1 MEFQFPRQEGICEKF
16 LDSKTFRLYLRNF
29 HRITSSFFCSGLETQ
44 NHALINFIKFKN
56 LFLSGSAINGYKF
69 ARFQCAYMQSFK
81 SARNLS
87 SQELLSTVT
96 REQLW
101 SDSSCRSSSSGPWL
115 RSAQMQPLQKYGNHY
130 QLHTQLLGLIIASST
145 KLLGL
150 IRNRRRSR
158 RLFFKAPQQESK
170 VSLPKTFEVHHYGQR
185 LQSHII
191 VIASNFEM

>member
-1 MEFQFPRQEGICEKF
+1 MEFQFPRQAGICEKF

-44 NHALINFIKFKN
+44 NHALNNFIGFN
-56 LFLSGSAINGYKF
+56 
-69 ARFQCAYMQSFK
+69 
-81 SARNLS
+81 NLS

-130 QLHTQLLGLIIASST
+130 QLHIQLLR
-145 KLLGL
+145 L

-158 RLFFKAPQQESK
+158 RLFFKAPQPESK